1 LSASATDAVRLFV
14 ALDLPAAVRGALH
27 AWAVSLDDPSL
38 RVIAPESLH
47 VTLLFLGESEPVA
60 LPEAGAAP
68 ALAVGRP
75 RRTPRFL
82 AVSLDD
88 VSGRAAEL
96 QRAVVATAGREPET
110 RPFWPHVT
118 VARPRDGRGRAPRG
132 PLPAPPALEFAGE
145 ALTLY
150 RSHLGRG
157 AGGAVSY
164 EPVTSAPFSTLS

>member
-1 LSASATDAVRLFV
+1 VRLFV

-27 AWAVSLDDPSL
+27 DWALSLEDPSL
-38 RVIAPESLH
+38 RLIAPESLH

-60 LPEAGAAP
+60 LPDPGAAP
-68 ALAVGRP
+68 PLSLAGP

-82 AVSLDD
+82 AVSLADP
-88 VSGRAAEL
+88 SGRLAEL
-96 QRAVVATAGREPET
+96 QRAVFEAAGREPEA

-118 VARPRDGRGRAPRG
+118 VARTRERRRGR
-132 PLPAPPALEFAGE
+132 LPSPPALEFSGA

-157 AGGAVSY
+157 PASY
-164 EPVTSAPFSTLS
+164 EAVTSVPFSTLS

>member
-1 LSASATDAVRLFV
+1 MRLFV

-27 AWAVSLDDPSL
+27 EWASSLADPSL
-38 RVIAPESLH
+38 RLIAPESLH
-47 VTLLFLGESEPVA
+47 VTLLFLGESEPVP
-60 LPEAGAAP
+60 LPEPGEAP
-68 ALAVGRP
+68 VLSLARP

-88 VSGRAAEL
+88 PSGRAAEL
-96 QRAVVATAGREPET
+96 HRAVVEAAGREPEA

-118 VARPRDGRGRAPRG
+118 VARPRDRRGRPRRG
-132 PLPAPPALEFAGE
+132 ALPPPPALEFSGA

-157 AGGAVSY
+157 PARYEAVM
-164 EPVTSAPFSTLS
+164 SAPFSTLS

>member
-1 LSASATDAVRLFV
+1 VRLFV
-14 ALDLPAAVRGALH
+14 ALDLPAVARGALH
-27 AWAVSLDDPSL
+27 DWAAALEDPSL
-38 RVIAPESLH
+38 RLIAPENLH

-60 LPEAGAAP
+60 LPDPGSAP
-68 ALAVGRP
+68 ALSLASP

-88 VSGRAAEL
+88 PPGRVGEL
-96 QRAVVATAGREPET
+96 QRAVVAAAGREPEA

-118 VARPRDGRGRAPRG
+118 VARPRDRRARPARHRLP
-132 PLPAPPALEFAGE
+132 PLPELAFAGT

-157 AGGAVSY
+157 PARY
-164 EPVTSAPFSTLS
+164 EALASVPFSTLS

>member
-1 LSASATDAVRLFV
+1 MRLFV

-27 AWAVSLDDPSL
+27 DWAASLEDPSL
-38 RVIAPESLH
+38 RLIAAESLH

-60 LPEAGAAP
+60 LPAAGAAP
-68 ALAVGRP
+68 QLRVTRA

-88 VSGRAAEL
+88 PSGRCAEL
-96 QRAVVATAGREPET
+96 HRAVFAAAGREPEA

-118 VARPRDGRGRAPRG
+118 VARPRDRRARPARG
-132 PLPAPPALEFAGE
+132 PLPAPPALEFSGE

-150 RSHLGRG
+150 RSHLGHGPAR
-157 AGGAVSY
+157 Y
-164 EPVTSAPFSTLS
+164 EAVTSAPFSTLS